1 MDKIIIEGTI
11 TEELT
16 TEDYDTLY
24 DVLMQLGIENIRI
37 KTEKSVVWMRKN

>member
-1 MDKIIIEGTI
+1 MDKIIIEGTM

-16 TEDYDTLY
+16 TDDYDALY

-37 KTEKSVVWMRKN
+37 QTESQ